1 MHRSRS
7 FSLELHRKIAERLR
21 ERPELVERARRR
33 VDSEVY
39 AGTHHEYAARWRALL
54 EGPIDEVL
62 RVLTADTDDAQAMRQ
77 TSPLTFVL
85 SQRERYHSRCFSK
98 ESSGAVGV
106 DRRRHG

>member
-7 FSLELHRKIAERLR
+7 FSLALHRKIAERLR

-85 SQRERYHSRCFSK
+85 SQRERYHIWKATRQNDPR
-98 ESSGAVGV
+98 AA
-106 DRRRHG
+106 